1 MYYFI
6 FYFCN
11 LKQNE
16 KRNFME
22 GHDMENI
29 KDRLAHIIRSKNLTA
44 SQFAEKM
51 GVQPSNVS
59 HLLNGRNN
67 PSIEFLMKL
76 KDVYPEYSF
85 DWIIM
90 GKKPITIN
98 EPNPVSSD
106 EKEIKFEDEEDARV
120 VEFDDIDEKI
130 VENTP
135 KVTENHEIDKIVI
148 IYTDKTFEIIE
159 KR

>member
-1 MYYFI
+1 
-6 FYFCN
+6 
-11 LKQNE
+11 
-16 KRNFME
+16 
-22 GHDMENI
+22 MENI